1 MADQGTG
8 IDIGNDRNLRFF
20 QIFVDHLL
28 RPPIR
33 ADRGKLANNQ
43 PLDKRMRGFVVV
55 GIGAVIADLGIGQDN
70 DLAGVGGV
78 GEDFLVTSQRGI
90 KNYFPV
96 TFAFRTVASA
106 AEDPSIFQRKNCLHG
121 FSGEWI
127 L

>member
-1 MADQGTG
+1 
-8 IDIGNDRNLRFF
+8 
-20 QIFVDHLL
+20 
-28 RPPIR
+28 
-33 ADRGKLANNQ
+33 
-43 PLDKRMRGFVVV
+43 MRGFVVFRV
-55 GIGAVIADLGIGQDN
+55 GAVVADLGISQDDN
-70 DLAGVGGV
+70 LAGVRWV
-78 GEDFLVTSQRGI
+78 GEDFLVAGERGI